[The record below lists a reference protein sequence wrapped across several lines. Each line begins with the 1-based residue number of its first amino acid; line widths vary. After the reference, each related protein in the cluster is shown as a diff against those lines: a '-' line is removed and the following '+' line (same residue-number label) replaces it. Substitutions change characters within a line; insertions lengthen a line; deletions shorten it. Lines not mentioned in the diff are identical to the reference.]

1 MAPMCWIAKLEIDTS
16 KEINAREFH
25 SICEVIISLFRRI
38 FLLSLMLVLYPRNHV
53 EDLSDAMIVA
63 NTISNKMRIDIIRK

>member
-25 SICEVIISLFRRI
+25 SICEVIISLFCRI
-38 FLLSLMLVLYPRNHV
+38 FLPMLVLYPRNHV
-53 EDLSDAMIVA
+53 KDLSDAMIVA